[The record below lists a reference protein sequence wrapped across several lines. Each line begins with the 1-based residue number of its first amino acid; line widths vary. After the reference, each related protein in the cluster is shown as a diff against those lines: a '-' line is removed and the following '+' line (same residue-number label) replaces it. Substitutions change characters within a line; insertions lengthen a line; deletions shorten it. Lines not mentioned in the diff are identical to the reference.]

1 MRYYYEENE
10 AQFVGLAGD
19 YANRTLFWSSTLNRT
34 IYKGGLDDDSE
45 ASALFVG
52 TSTSVEGLAVD
63 WMAKNLY
70 WADSAYDWIMVSDYN
85 ATYFTILID
94 TGLEKPRGI
103 ATFPQRGYLFWSDWG
118 EEKRIE
124 RSTLAGEG
132 RITLVNSSIHYPNGI
147 TIDTESER
155 VFWVDAM
162 PEGSRIEWCNIDG
175 SNRTLLV
182 QMQRQVTHLFDLVI
196 NGNDIFMTS
205 LTRHMLRVNKNTG
218 GVSETLS
225 LGARPFGIT
234 LYGPLYQPDVI
245 SPCASNPCQ
254 HLCTSSPDSSFT
266 CVCSHGY
273 ELTKNGTSCVRD
285 GEKIGKP
292 QLLFVTRN
300 EITRFPSNFAD
311 ISESQTVKNKYLV
324 ANRTLLVAIEMD
336 ARAEMMFYSDYGKR
350 EIYRVRLYSG
360 RSIKTIVGGVGSA
373 EGLAVDWL
381 NQNLYWTDAVRRHIA
396 VSRYDGSRR
405 KYLIVDD
412 VIRPRSIVIHAN
424 LKLMFWT
431 EFGPPSQLERA
442 NLDGT
447 GHMLIKTG
455 LNSPNGLAIDFINDR
470 LFYAT
475 RGDGVINSVDFD
487 GLESQRIYQKSGAK
501 YFDIELFR
509 GYLYFTEWGTDS
521 GLHAVSLTKQELVK
535 SMHVSKVAYGVRMY
549 DDTRQPDGISA
560 CDEESCD
567 QLCLPRSTE
576 GFVCHCSIGFTLA
589 DDNVTCTVDIMEDSF
604 VLIADTHIPGI
615 FQISMDAPMTRF
627 AAIPLED
634 MVRTIALA
642 YDPIDSM
649 VYWTD
654 VRLGSFSRAHLN
666 GTGQE
671 TLGRSGVDGPDGLTI
686 DPISRLL
693 YWTDVARNTITVSSL
708 DGTTIKTLIDTDLD
722 QPRAIVLDP
731 VGGYMYYS
739 DWGSVPKIEKAHMD
753 GTNRQIIVDSEI
765 AWPNGIALD
774 VDAGKLYWG
783 DAKIDRIERVN
794 LDGTGREMIVNLAP
808 RGHPYGVAIY
818 GDHVYWSDWKKYGL
832 MRANKNNGSGME
844 EAGPQTFTRVSEIH
858 IYNSTRESGSN
869 DCSVENGGC
878 SHLCIPTPTGRV
890 CKCSDGIEL
899 DTETNTTCLTSNLT
913 CSANVS
919 FGSFLMEDCTFEPG
933 RRCTVEC
940 IPGYW
945 SETEKYDVLCLPNG
959 EWDMDMSTFC
969 TVVECPVVNVTANA
983 SVVACADPPIQNSTC
998 VHECQLGYKWSSGN
1012 AHLTCE
1018 KDGTW
1023 SGATLYCTAITCPPF
1038 DNLDNG
1044 MYRPTNCSTV
1054 GGLFDDECLLFCQH
1068 GYQHFGAYRRTCGLD
1083 GRWSDEEIEST
1094 CIDITPPN
1102 FGDTCPESRNMT
1114 AERGM
1119 SYILLNISDPVATD
1133 NSEGNVTYRRSATS
1147 PFQLDEGE
1155 NILSVYASDE
1165 ANNTAKCETIVNLT
1179 VKYCDYLSVPL
1190 NGGIFGN
1197 CSYHYGSVC
1206 HYSCNPGY
1214 RLIGSDTRTCEMGG
1228 PDGTQPTWVGER
1240 AICERVECPHPVVPN
1255 KVVKSGCE
1263 APYTLDAECTFMC
1276 DPGYFKVN
1284 GTALR
1289 TCQEDGTWSGEDFYC
1304 ESRRC
1309 DPIAPFEHGVIE
1321 PPSCVTIG
1329 GTVHNV
1335 CTLSC
1340 SDGYR
1345 YQGQAEHTCQEIGG
1359 WSNYDD
1365 SHICEDA
1372 LAPHFNGT
1380 CPPDQTVIA
1389 PAGSTQAV
1397 ATWDLPEPVD
1407 PNGAI
1412 YNFTA
1417 TRKSGVTLSE
1427 GTHAIVITATD
1438 MSGNTAT
1445 CRFYVTVQVIR
1456 CPQELLPSN
1465 SHWIGNCSQLVGS
1478 SCTLGCQT
1486 GYNVSGAVTKKCVWD
1501 QRSSTGNWEWQGNQP
1516 VCQAV
1521 TCPAF
1526 PVDQRRMKVFG
1537 CGVSP
1542 TNQSPQRYGTQ
1553 CKIFC
1558 MATMQMFLIRGTP
1571 FVNSL
1576 CGEDGN
1582 WSPTVECRPTYCPP
1596 LELAP
1601 NVVVRSR
1608 PPTGDICTDGP
1619 VPSGT
1624 MCFLGC
1630 RDGYVLNTVI
1640 GITRCM
1646 SDGRWLRKDSRT
1658 PLKCIDSTPPK
1669 FTNPCP
1675 LNVTV
1680 MVPRCSISANVT
1692 YSIPQATDNASNV
1705 SISGPNETFPVLL
1718 SRGRHQRIYSA
1729 RDKAGNVA
1737 MCQVDIKV
1745 VAPVCRDEPEWRS
1758 GSLRVESMSC
1768 RNLLGSTVRFTC
1780 ANPGMRLV
1788 GMRERVCQQNAQW
1801 NGTSPTCEMMT
1812 CPALDLPPNSIAIPS
1827 SCSTSNLVNGG
1838 TFCKVTCG
1846 RGFSGS
1852 YVRTRCAN
1860 NGTWTQDITG
1870 VQCRDTAHPVYS
1882 YCPPGMTVSLQPG
1895 ANTAAVRWRLP
1906 VPTDNVGVVNTTSP
1920 GVFPPVQL
1928 APGTELFTY
1937 TATDAQGLTGTCSFD
1952 VTVVDAEPPVA
1963 LNCPGEDEVIIVQAN
1978 AIPVRVDYTAP
1989 LFTDNVGIAHE
2000 RKVQWYSRYRWQDNF
2015 AFEWGYTELN
2025 FMAMDTASN
2034 TANCNL
2040 KFEVIQSTEC
2050 PELVAPP
2057 NSQLTCDES
2066 GSVCRLACNAGF
2078 IQASEDI
2085 QMVFSCQSSGL
2096 WNSSTEW
2103 DKNPFLPVCTR
2114 RQVASSVT
2122 WDMTADVVFTL
2133 DGRCPTERN
2142 DLQTSFETL
2151 FQTSSLFKACSREN
2165 SVSCALSDISVSC
2178 RSDSSVPAGGPR
2190 RRRRESPPRTVAPP
2204 PDTATFALRMTTTSD
2219 VSSVPSFFSNY
2230 DTSINNMWS
2239 QDDVSLSLPNS
2250 VTATLDPAR
2259 SGLGDFMPI
2268 CGRGQVEVNKLCE
2281 YCPPGTFKNLRAPVC
2296 ERCRKGSYQSL
2307 MGQTTCIR
2315 CADGKSTRATGAYS
2329 ADHCEDM
2336 CLAGTYSYLGLVP
2349 DCLQCPRGSFQE
2361 NRGQRGCEPCSG
2373 NTTTSGPGASSSR
2386 SCIDPADV
2394 TSPRPTTEGDDISGE
2409 VTPTDSNAQ
2418 SETTQPGTLSIKSS
2432 PAIMVTDGKG
2442 TVTMTTQTRGH
2453 PHTPGRKTGEVKGG
2467 LGHGVVIG
2475 ICVVL
2480 FLLIVIILVIVVVL
2494 WKRRSDNIPMIK
2506 LTNIS
2511 SSPDEYT
2518 DDEDDGIVGDGKYH
2532 QMQEM
2537 DHFDLEHLAT
2547 YGDEDTPQAKRNSF
2561 SNALFKSED
2570 QDHPGDDAPKENVQV
2585 WTTFDESQ
2593 T

>member
-1 MRYYYEENE
+1 M
-10 AQFVGLAGD
+10 
-19 YANRTLFWSSTLNRT
+19 S
-34 IYKGGLDDDSE
+34 
-45 ASALFVG
+45 
-52 TSTSVEGLAVD
+52 
-63 WMAKNLY
+63 
-70 WADSAYDWIMVSDYN
+70 
-85 ATYFTILID
+85 
-94 TGLEKPRGI
+94 
-103 ATFPQRGYLFWSDWG
+103 
-118 EEKRIE
+118 
-124 RSTLAGEG
+124 
-132 RITLVNSSIHYPNGI
+132 
-147 TIDTESER
+147 
-155 VFWVDAM
+155 
-162 PEGSRIEWCNIDG
+162 
-175 SNRTLLV
+175 
-182 QMQRQVTHLFDLVI
+182 
-196 NGNDIFMTS
+196 
-205 LTRHMLRVNKNTG
+205 
-218 GVSETLS
+218 
-225 LGARPFGIT
+225 
-234 LYGPLYQPDVI
+234 
-245 SPCASNPCQ
+245 
-254 HLCTSSPDSSFT
+254 
-266 CVCSHGY
+266 
-273 ELTKNGTSCVRD
+273 
-285 GEKIGKP
+285 
-292 QLLFVTRN
+292 
-300 EITRFPSNFAD
+300 
-311 ISESQTVKNKYLV
+311 
-324 ANRTLLVAIEMD
+324 
-336 ARAEMMFYSDYGKR
+336 
-350 EIYRVRLYSG
+350 
-360 RSIKTIVGGVGSA
+360 
-373 EGLAVDWL
+373 
-381 NQNLYWTDAVRRHIA
+381 
-396 VSRYDGSRR
+396 
-405 KYLIVDD
+405 
-412 VIRPRSIVIHAN
+412 
-424 LKLMFWT
+424 
-431 EFGPPSQLERA
+431 
-442 NLDGT
+442 
-447 GHMLIKTG
+447 
-455 LNSPNGLAIDFINDR
+455 
-470 LFYAT
+470 
-475 RGDGVINSVDFD
+475 
-487 GLESQRIYQKSGAK
+487 
-501 YFDIELFR
+501 
-509 GYLYFTEWGTDS
+509 
-521 GLHAVSLTKQELVK
+521 
-535 SMHVSKVAYGVRMY
+535 
-549 DDTRQPDGISA
+549 
-560 CDEESCD
+560 
-567 QLCLPRSTE
+567 
-576 GFVCHCSIGFTLA
+576 
-589 DDNVTCTVDIMEDSF
+589 
-604 VLIADTHIPGI
+604 
-615 FQISMDAPMTRF
+615 
-627 AAIPLED
+627 
-634 MVRTIALA
+634 
-642 YDPIDSM
+642 
-649 VYWTD
+649 
-654 VRLGSFSRAHLN
+654 
-666 GTGQE
+666 
-671 TLGRSGVDGPDGLTI
+671 PDGLTI

-1094 CIDITPPN
+1094 CIGPDGLTIDPISRLLYWTDVARNTITVSSLDGTTIKTLIDTDLDQPRAIVLDPVGGYMYYSDWGSVPKIEKAHMDGTNRQIIVDSEIAWPNDDRQSGAEGTPARVAIYGDHAYWSDWKKYGLMRANKNNGSGMEEAGPQTFTRVSEIHIYNSTRESGSNDCSVENGGCSHLCIPTPTGRVCKCSDGIELDTETNTTCLTSNLTCSANVSFGSFLMEDCTFEPGRRCTVECIPGYWSETEKYDVLCLPNGEWDMDMSTFCTVVECPVVNVTANASVVACADPPIQNSTCVHECQLGYKWSSGNAHLTCEKDGTWSGATLYCTAITCPPFDNLDNGMYRPTNCSTVGGLFDDECLLFCQHGYQHFGAYRRTCGLDGRWSDEEIESTCIDITPPN

-1114 AERGM
+1114 ADRGM
-1119 SYILLNISDPVATD
+1119 SYVLLNISDPVATD

-1155 NILSVYASDE
+1155 NIISVYASDE

-1340 SDGYR
+1340 TDGYR

-1486 GYNVSGAVTKKCVWD
+1486 GYNVSGAATKKCVWD

-1705 SISGPNETFPVLL
+1705 TISGPNETFPVLL

-1920 GVFPPVQL
+1920 GVSPPVQL

-2066 GSVCRLACNAGF
+2066 GSVCRLECNAGF
-2078 IQASEDI
+2078 IQASEDV

-2336 CLAGTYSYLGLVP
+2336 CLTGTYSYLGLGP
-2349 DCLQCPRGSFQE
+2349 NCLQCPQGSFQE

-2561 SNALFKSED
+2561 SNALYKSED